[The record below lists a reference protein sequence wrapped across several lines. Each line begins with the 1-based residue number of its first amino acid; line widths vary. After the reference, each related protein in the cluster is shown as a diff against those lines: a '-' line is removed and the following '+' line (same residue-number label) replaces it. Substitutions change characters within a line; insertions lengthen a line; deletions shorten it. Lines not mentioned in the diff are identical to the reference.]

1 VVDGKKNDIYKA
13 TAQNMYNIKYVGGEA
28 HFSVH
33 FTYKIPWWIS
43 IKFDNE
49 GLEEMLSVSVNI
61 TSIFKLHSEA
71 TSARKRQEQSHK
83 LVVNNEVCGTVSF
96 FFVFYFFA
104 T

>member
-1 VVDGKKNDIYKA
+1 
-13 TAQNMYNIKYVGGEA
+13 MYNIKYVGA

-61 TSIFKLHSEA
+61 TSNLKLHSEA
-71 TSARKRQEQSHK
+71 TSARKKQGQVAQISGKQRGMRY
-83 LVVNNEVCGTVSF
+83 CF
-96 FFVFYFFA
+96 FFLCLLFFCDIR
-104 T
+104 